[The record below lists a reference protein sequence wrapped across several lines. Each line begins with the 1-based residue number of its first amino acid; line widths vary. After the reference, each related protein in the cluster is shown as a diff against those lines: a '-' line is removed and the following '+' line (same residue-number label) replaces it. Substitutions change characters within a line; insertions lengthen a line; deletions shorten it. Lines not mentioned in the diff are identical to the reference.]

1 MATWTHCFWMTAWF
15 CLTGTYSLA
24 QPPEITPP
32 AAIPEVAL
40 PAETGKTPKPPTTFF
55 EEFLSNPLWL
65 MMAMLLV
72 FYVGVLLPSQRSNR
86 RQQKEHADLIS
97 NLKKNDRVVTS
108 FGVHGVVVINQP
120 ESGTVTIRLDD
131 TSNAKMTVNRDT
143 IRVVKKD

>member
-1 MATWTHCFWMTAWF
+1 MATWTHYLWTIACL
-15 CLTGTYSLA
+15 CLTGFFAHA
-24 QPPEITPP
+24 QSPANVPSPPIPEIT
-32 AAIPEVAL
+32 VASE
-40 PAETGKTPKPPTTFF
+40 ATETPKQSPAFF

-86 RQQKEHADLIS
+86 RQQKEHAELIS

-108 FGVHGVVVINQP
+108 FGVHGVVVSNQP